1 MVQLVNVK
9 NNQEYYERLNVGITM
24 SNMWNS
30 LQTKSEVGLDKSE
43 KGYQEMAKI
52 MAGNIAR
59 GLHLNVDLS
68 EVLTMCLC
76 SFFPAYG
83 EAAG

>member
-1 MVQLVNVK
+1 MIQLMNVK
-9 NNQEYYERLNVGITM
+9 DNKKYYERLNIGITM

-43 KGYQEMAKI
+43 KGYQQIAKT

-59 GLHLNVDLS
+59 GLN
-68 EVLTMCLC
+68 
-76 SFFPAYG
+76 
-83 EAAG
+83 